1 MTDTE
6 KKEIEANILAQIE
19 KLNKKIA
26 ELKGFTDP
34 VSPDDAIGRVS
45 RMDTINNKTIFDASM
60 RNSQER
66 LSQLTVIL
74 KHNAMPISAFA
85 INVIRAFPSNA

>member
-26 ELKGFTDP
+26 ELKYFTEP

-45 RMDTINNKTIFDASM
+45 RMDAINNKTIFDASM
-60 RNSQER
+60 RNS
-66 LSQLTVIL
+66 
-74 KHNAMPISAFA
+74 
-85 INVIRAFPSNA
+85 